1 MKKIN
6 IIFVLIFLLTI
17 GAIGS
22 YIYFIDS
29 LSQTKQIK
37 QEIVSLQH
45 IKQNIQKP
53 IIQKVTSTQ
62 MAAKKAEYEAILER
76 VELIASVESNNGVLV
91 IDGAITDTYSYMM
104 LKRVLNII
112 KNDTLK
118 VQKLCMGAGCNE
130 YEYGFFVELEPFVLS
145 YR

>member
-6 IIFVLIFLLTI
+6 IIIVLIFVITLFSV
-17 GAIGS
+17 GS

-29 LSQTKQIK
+29 LSKTKQIK
-37 QEIVSLQH
+37 QEIASLQQ

-53 IIQKVTSTQ
+53 IIQKATPTQ
-62 MAAKKAEYEAILER
+62 MAAKKAEYEAILEK

-118 VQKLCMGAGCNE
+118 VQNLCMGAGCNG
-130 YEYGFFVELEPFVLS
+130 YEYGFFVELEPFVLN